1 MVVSHTQPVPSGS
14 YLARRASAATSP
26 PSMGTP
32 GAAATSW
39 KPWLTLV
46 SRLGLE
52 GEPFSALSAFWL
64 VEKHPVWDHKDKHL
78 GS

>member
-39 KPWLTLV
+39 RPWLTLV
-46 SRLGLE
+46 SRLGRASRSRLRLGFLLG
-52 GEPFSALSAFWL
+52 GEASC
-64 VEKHPVWDHKDKHL
+64 L
-78 GS
+78 GYSGIIKIN